1 MTDDKNKVQNLL
13 KLLKDLDEDYKKNIN
28 NEKQIAQLQELR
40 ANRQEAIN
48 ELQKKG
54 TELNEE
60 EKKQLDEI
68 IVNHIKQGNEVR
80 ELIKKEK
87 EVNIQLE
94 KQKKLRTDINNLAG
108 KLWNYLNQNDKIIR
122 STILNLGMS
131 GAKADL
137 MRSSFEQSAGHVM
150 RMGGNLEDIQTIM
163 QGYADETGRAS
174 VLSASMVESIE
185 AIGRGTGIGVAEATR
200 LGAQFEFMGLNANN
214 TMKYVQGVVDTSER
228 MGVNTTKVLKN
239 VSDNFKRLNTY
250 TFQQGVKGFAQMAMY
265 AEKFHMDMNQA
276 LNAADVAKSL
286 EGAVDLAANLQVM
299 GGEFAKTDPFEMLFL
314 SRNDPAKF
322 TEKIADMTKGV
333 VTFRKMS
340 DGSFQK
346 FISPADRDRMASVEK
361 SLGMQAGE
369 LTKIAE
375 RQAEIQ
381 KLRVATKGMG
391 LTSEQ
396 QDLIEGASKF
406 NAETGK
412 FEVLIAGR
420 MQEVSKLTKNQAEA
434 FSLEQKSLKARA
446 EEAQTFDDAFK
457 ATINE
462 LKATLLPM
470 LRGVD
475 AVLKF
480 VRPIAKT
487 LGDAI
492 AGLASSG
499 IGKALLI
506 GSGSLLA
513 AGFLFKS
520 IIPGL
525 FKGVTGIFS
534 GIKSLFSGGKK
545 IEPEGVAA
553 GAGGGKGFASGAG
566 GALKGLGTG
575 AGVGAAAVGIGFGT
589 KLAAEGIAKLAD
601 SIAKLDK
608 TGLNALPKTIWA
620 LAGAFTPFAIALA
633 VVGTAAGASAGPLIA
648 FGVATLMIGGAIG
661 IAAAGIGFMGEGLG
675 KLVASSKGA
684 GKDML
689 MVAGGIAAIAASLAL
704 FNVSFLGFGIFA
716 ATMGVVALMKPTF
729 VTISKAFEN
738 MAKASAS
745 FTNLSAAVTTLKGS
759 KKDLEDIQKVL
770 ENISNVDIA
779 QTGLFSEL
787 SNLLKNPLKV
797 VFDNKNLQV
806 VSDITLNIDGDKFM
820 EKVIKP
826 NWIDNKRNDAKNG
839 KTIG

>member
-1 MTDDKNKVQNLL
+1 MADDKNKVQNLL
-13 KLLKDLDEDYKKNIN
+13 KLLKELDEEYAKNVN
-28 NEKQIAQLQELR
+28 KEKQIAQLQELR

-60 EKKQLDEI
+60 EKKQLDDI

-87 EVNIQLE
+87 EVNTQLE

-200 LGAQFEFMGLNANN
+200 LGAQFESMGLNADN
-214 TMKYVQGVVDTSER
+214 TMKYIQGVVDTSER

-391 LTSEQ
+391 LTGEQ
-396 QDLIEGASKF
+396 QDLIEGAAKF
-406 NAETGK
+406 NSETGK
-412 FEVLIAGR
+412 FEVLVAGR
-420 MQEVSKLTKNQAEA
+420 MQEVSKLTKEQAET
-434 FSLEQKSLKARA
+434 FKVEQKALADRA
-446 EEAQTFDDAFK
+446 KEALTFDEAFK

-470 LRGVD
+470 LRGVNTVMVAIRPFVEKFSD
-475 AVLKF
+475 AVAWL
-480 VRPIAKT
+480 
-487 LGDAI
+487 
-492 AGLASSG
+492 AGSG
-499 IGKALLI
+499 IGQTLLKWV
-506 GSGSLLA
+506 GGGMA
-513 AGFLFKS
+513 VGFLLMKS
-520 IIPGL
+520 GVFLKSVFSGL
-525 FKGVTGIFS
+525 ATGFKGLKG
-534 GIKSLFSGGKK
+534 LFSGGKK
-545 IEPEGVAA
+545 IEPEGIT
-553 GAGGGKGFASGAG
+553 GGGGKGFAG

-601 SIAKLDK
+601 SMAKLDK
-608 TGLNALPKTIWA
+608 TGLKALPETLLS
-620 LAGAFTPFAIALA
+620 LAKIFTPFAIGLTIIGFAGKGAAPALLSF
-633 VVGTAAGASAGPLIA
+633 GAAA
-648 FGVATLMIGGAIG
+648 LMIGGAIG
-661 IAAAGIGFMGEGLG
+661 IAATGIGFMGEGLG

-689 MVAGGIAAIAASLAL
+689 MVAGGIGAIAASLAL

-759 KKDLEDIQKVL
+759 KKDLEDIQKIL
-770 ENISNVDIA
+770 ENISNVDIT

>member
-1 MTDDKNKVQNLL
+1 MADDTNKVQKLL
-13 KLLKDLDEDYKKNIN
+13 KLLKELDEEYARNTN
-28 NEKQIAQLQELR
+28 SEKEIAQLQELR

-54 TELNEE
+54 TELTKE
-60 EKKQLDEI
+60 EKKILDDI
-68 IVNHIKQGNEVR
+68 VVNHIEQGKRLKDLIAEEKQINT
-80 ELIKKEK
+80 
-87 EVNIQLE
+87 QLE
-94 KQKKLRTDINNLAG
+94 KQKRLRNDINNLAG

-122 STILNLGMS
+122 NTILNLGMS
-131 GAKADL
+131 GAKAEL

-174 VLSASMVESIE
+174 VLSASMVESIV
-185 AIGRGTGIGVAEATR
+185 AIGRGTGVGVAEATR
-200 LGAQFEFMGLNANN
+200 LGAQFESMGLNANN

-525 FKGVTGIFS
+525 FKGVTNIFS
-534 GIKSLFSGGKK
+534 GIKSLFSGGGKK
-545 IEPEGVAA
+545 IEPEGAA
-553 GAGGGKGFASGAG
+553 SGGGGKGFASGAG
-566 GALKGLGTG
+566 GALKGLGSG

-601 SIAKLDK
+601 SMAKLDK
-608 TGLNALPKTIWA
+608 TGIQTLPKVILA
-620 LAGAFTPFAIALA
+620 LGAAFIPFAVALA
-633 VVGTAAGASAGPLIA
+633 VVGTTAGVTAGPLMA
-648 FGVATLMIGGAIG
+648 FGAAALMIGGAIG

-684 GKDML
+684 GDDML
-689 MVAGGIAAIAASLAL
+689 KVAGGIAAIAAAMVG
-704 FNVSFLGFGIFA
+704 FTFGGFGLIIFA
-716 ATMGVVALMKPTF
+716 GVMK
-729 VTISKAFEN
+729 TIAKTEPAFKSIAN
-738 MAKASAS
+738 AFDSINKASAS
-745 FTNLSAAVTTLKGS
+745 MNNISAAITTLKGS
-759 KKDLEDIQKVL
+759 KKDLEDIQKIL
-770 ENISNVDIA
+770 TNISKIDISN
-779 QTGLFSEL
+779 TGLFSEL

-806 VSDITLNIDGDKFM
+806 VSDITLNIDGEKFM